1 MLQALLVAVA
11 YNAALAPQPFPS
23 VVSVA
28 SDATPSELYVVVRGL
43 APLKIYIIIADLH
56 EITISET
63 ISLALPPHVIN
74 LLKNICVLVAKMVFF
89 FLIKKLECTCIP
101 TLSLTSYGIDPVMIT
116 LMTLLCSASGQP

>member
-1 MLQALLVAVA
+1 MLQGLALLVAVA

-63 ISLALPPHVIN
+63 ISLALPRPPS
-74 LLKNICVLVAKMVFF
+74 
-89 FLIKKLECTCIP
+89 P
-101 TLSLTSYGIDPVMIT
+101 TL
-116 LMTLLCSASGQP
+116 CSGTQRTCWSAH

>member
-43 APLKIYIIIADLH
+43 APSKSI
-56 EITISET
+56 
-63 ISLALPPHVIN
+63 
-74 LLKNICVLVAKMVFF
+74 
-89 FLIKKLECTCIP
+89 
-101 TLSLTSYGIDPVMIT
+101 
-116 LMTLLCSASGQP
+116 